1 MPETLLYSVG
11 LSILIALVLTPFF
24 IRFSRKRGLL
34 AKPNHRTSHK
44 DHVPNTGGIILCFAV
59 LVPVVTYSTYVQ
71 DDNFSVLMSA
81 FAVLLITGVID
92 DFNPIPV
99 FYKFLGQF
107 IPAIVIVS
115 SFDTGDLL
123 IPFIS
128 SVLEVPSIFN
138 YLFWI
143 LTIVLIMNAYN
154 LIDGIDGLALGLG
167 IFASITFG
175 VFFVKLGQSNLSIFA
190 FSLAG
195 ALGGLLV
202 YNLSRKNKIFIGDT
216 GSLLLGGI
224 IGYFALKYLNL
235 NGPHNL
241 NESTYQALGV
251 LLIPLFDM
259 LRVIVKRLSHGRS
272 PFVADRS
279 HIHHILLDRFR
290 LSHVQT
296 SLILVL
302 FQSAAFTMLFF
313 VGKSLSNGFFLY
325 AIILVLMYFGIV
337 AVLEYKRSH
346 PIL

>member
-1 MPETLLYSVG
+1 M
-11 LSILIALVLTPFF
+11 A
-24 IRFSRKRGLL
+24 R
-34 AKPNHRTSHK
+34 PNHRTSHK
-44 DHVPNTGGIILCFAV
+44 DYVPNTGGIILCFAV
-59 LVPVVTYSTYVQ
+59 LVPVVSYSTYIHDQ
-71 DDNFSVLMSA
+71 NFNVLLSA
-81 FAVLLITGVID
+81 FAVLLITGIID

-115 SFDTGDLL
+115 SFEPGDLL
-123 IPFIS
+123 IPF
-128 SVLEVPSIFN
+128 VSIVVDLPAVFN
-138 YLFWI
+138 YIFWI
-143 LTIVLIMNAYN
+143 LAIVLIMNAYN
-154 LIDGIDGLALGLG
+154 LIDGIDGLAIGLG

-175 VFFVKLGQSNLSIFA
+175 IFFIQLGQPNLAIFA

-195 ALGGLLV
+195 ALTGLLF
-202 YNLSRKNKIFIGDT
+202 YNLSRKHKIFIGDT

-235 NGPHNL
+235 NGPANL
-241 NESTYQALGV
+241 NESTYQALGI

-272 PFVADRS
+272 PFVADRN

-290 LSHVQT
+290 LSHLHT

-302 FQSAAFTMLFF
+302 FQSAAFTLLFF
-313 VGKSLSNGFFLY
+313 VGKSLSSGFLLY
-325 AIILVLMYFGIV
+325 AVILVFVYFGIV
-337 AVLEYKRSH
+337 HVLEQKKSH